1 MLISRS
7 LISLTSRSS
16 NVRCACST
24 RPLAELVLAQ
34 MPVMCSSFIARV
46 DAEHAG
52 LVAVKHQRLA
62 VLLQISARG
71 FIIVERGLG
80 ADEMKLHQAVGCI
93 IHTNQQRAGRAAF
106 LEPAVIAAVDLYQL
120 TNACA
125 PVTRL
130 LNFRGAM
137 PARDPEA

>member
-1 MLISRS
+1 MLHAALGRAGVGADAGDVQLVHRATKLRLTVAASR
-7 LISLTSRSS
+7 I
-16 NVRCACST
+16 
-24 RPLAELVLAQ
+24 
-34 MPVMCSSFIARV
+34 FIV
-46 DAEHAG
+46 DEEHAG
-52 LVAVKHQRLA
+52 LVAVKRQRLA